1 MSSLTGPSLRV
12 VRSDPDHTVVG
23 LPSLSPTMTAGTIAS
38 WNVKEG
44 DEVNAGDVFCE
55 IETDKATVDFEC
67 QNDCK
72 IFDGCSLRL
81 STPN

>member
-1 MSSLTGPSLRV
+1 
-12 VRSDPDHTVVG
+12 
-23 LPSLSPTMTAGTIAS
+23 MTAGTIAS

-67 QNDCK
+67 QNDCTSPPDE
-72 IFDGCSLRL
+72 FRRL
-81 STPN
+81 STPH

>member
-1 MSSLTGPSLRV
+1 
-12 VRSDPDHTVVG
+12 
-23 LPSLSPTMTAGTIAS
+23 MTAGTIAS

>member
-1 MSSLTGPSLRV
+1 
-12 VRSDPDHTVVG
+12 
-23 LPSLSPTMTAGTIAS
+23 MTDGTILS
-38 WNVKEG
+38 WSVKEG

-72 IFDGCSLRL
+72 HNFDGSLG
-81 STPN
+81 